1 MMNLLDLMVR
11 IGVQDE
17 ASGKVGGIASNITG
31 GLGKAVAGVAKIGA
45 AATAAAAGAAV
56 AIGTAAVN
64 SYAEQEQ
71 LWGGVQKL
79 YGAAGMSLEEY
90 AQSVGQSVDEA
101 KGKYDELRQAEGLV
115 AQNAQQAFKT
125 AGMSSNEYMET
136 ATQFSASLINS
147 LSGDTVEAARQTDVA
162 MRAISDNVNTFGSD
176 MGSVS
181 DAFKGFS
188 KQNYT
193 MLDNLKLGYGGTK
206 EEMERLIADANEWG
220 AANGKASDL
229 SIDSFSDVVT
239 AIEQIQEKQGIAGT
253 TAREA
258 ATTIEGS
265 INMTKAAWQNLL
277 TEFGKEDG
285 DIPARMEE
293 LVDSAVTVLIGATD
307 ENGEKLSTGIL
318 GRVSTIV
325 SNLSE
330 AIPTMMPTIQAAL
343 SQAIPQV
350 LQIITDTIPIL
361 LQLVGTVFTTL
372 GTLLPTLF
380 QTILPVVMEQ
390 ILMLINTLTENMP
403 AMFEA
408 AGQLFGMITQAI
420 ATYGPQILAALGTL
434 LVTLIFTLIDNI
446 PNMLSAA
453 GQLFMAIV
461 TAIGEALPQVLDT
474 AGQMLSDLWNRIS
487 SFDLA
492 SAGADLV
499 QGLINGIGGAIGGV
513 ADALIG
519 GLQSAVDS
527 ALSFLGIASP
537 SKLFDWV
544 GQMSMEGLAGGIE
557 DTAAKAEKATEK
569 AVQAIAGEM
578 QSGMTFGDIEGPTIR
593 TTYRTPERQ
602 PTMTDAER
610 QIITALHELRQAI
623 PTGVYLDSDSLVGQ
637 LAPDMSRAIVG
648 V

>member
-1 MMNLLDLMVR
+1 MNLLDLAVK
-11 IGVQDE
+11 IFVDDQASSKVEGITSGAIAKGVAMGNAMWDATKQV
-17 ASGKVGGIASNITG
+17 ARAVSSAAQSVVGG
-31 GLGKAVAGVAKIGA
+31 AVEAYS
-45 AATAAAAGAAV
+45 T
-56 AIGTAAVN
+56 
-64 SYAEQEQ
+64 YEQM
-71 LWGGVQKL
+71 WGGVQKL

-147 LSGDTVEAARQTDVA
+147 LGGDTVEAARQTDVA

-265 INMTKAAWQNLL
+265 INMTKGAWANLL

-285 DIPARMEE
+285 DIPARMKE

-318 GRVSTIV
+318 GRVSTII
-325 SNLSE
+325 SNLSQ

-390 ILMLINTLTENMP
+390 ILMLINTLTQNMP
-403 AMFEA
+403 AMFSA

-420 ATYGPQILAALGTL
+420 VTYGPQILTALGTL
-434 LVTLIFTLIDNI
+434 LVTLIFTLINNI

-569 AVQAIAGEM
+569 AVQGVYGSA
-578 QSGMTFGDIEGPTIR
+578 SGT
-593 TTYRTPERQ
+593 
-602 PTMTDAER
+602 
-610 QIITALHELRQAI
+610 ITADVSAAPANNQILQALEGI
-623 PTGVYLDSDSLVGQ
+623 REGMNMSVYLDGNTLVGGI
-637 LAPDMSRAIVG
+637 APTMNTALGRL
-648 V
+648 

>member
-1 MMNLLDLMVR
+1 MNLLDLMVK

-17 ASGKVGGIASNITG
+17 ASDKVGGIASNITG

-56 AIGTAAVN
+56 TIGTAAVN

-593 TTYRTPERQ
+593 TTYRTAERQ

>member
-1 MMNLLDLMVR
+1 MNLLDLMVK

-17 ASGKVGGIASNITG
+17 ASDKVGGIASNITG

-125 AGMSSNEYMET
+125 AQMSANEYMET

-147 LSGDTVEAARQTDVA
+147 LGGDTVEAAKQTDVA

-176 MGSVS
+176 MESVS

-325 SNLSE
+325 SNLSQ

-372 GTLLPTLF
+372 GTMLPSLF
-380 QTILPVVMEQ
+380 QTILPVLVEQ
-390 ILMLINTLTENMP
+390 LIMLINTLTENMP

-420 ATYGPQILAALGTL
+420 ATYGPQILAALGVL
-434 LVTLIFTLIDNI
+434 LVTLIFTLIENI

-474 AGQMLSDLWNRIS
+474 AGQMLSDLWDKIS

-492 SAGADLV
+492 GAGADLV
-499 QGLINGIGGAIGGV
+499 QGLINGISENIGKVG
-513 ADALIG
+513 DKLLG

-569 AVQAIAGEM
+569 AVQGVYGSA
-578 QSGMTFGDIEGPTIR
+578 SGT
-593 TTYRTPERQ
+593 
-602 PTMTDAER
+602 
-610 QIITALHELRQAI
+610 ITADVSAAPANNQILQALEGI
-623 PTGVYLDSDSLVGQ
+623 REGMNMSVYLDGNTLVGQ

>member
-1 MMNLLDLMVR
+1 MNLLNLAVKIFADD
-11 IGVQDE
+11 Q
-17 ASGKVGGIASNITG
+17 ASKEIPSIASNITG

-71 LWGGVQKL
+71 MWGGVQKL

-101 KGKYDELRQAEGLV
+101 KGKYEELRQAEGLV
-115 AQNAQQAFKT
+115 AQNAQQAFRT
-125 AGMSSNEYMET
+125 AGMSSNEYMEN
-136 ATQFSASLINS
+136 ATQFSAALINS
-147 LSGDTVEAARQTDVA
+147 LGGDTVEAAKQTEVA

-176 MGSVS
+176 MDSVS

-265 INMTKAAWQNLL
+265 INMTKGAWANLL
-277 TEFGKEDG
+277 TELGKEDG

-318 GRVSTIV
+318 GRVSTII
-325 SNLSE
+325 SNLSQ

-372 GTLLPTLF
+372 GTMLPTLF

-420 ATYGPQILAALGTL
+420 VTYGPQILASLGNF
-434 LVTLIFTLIDNI
+434 LVTLIFTIINNV

-474 AGQMLSDLWNRIS
+474 AGQMLSDLWNRIA
-487 SFDLA
+487 SFDLT
-492 SAGADLV
+492 SAGANLV

-569 AVQAIAGEM
+569 AVQGVYGSA
-578 QSGMTFGDIEGPTIR
+578 SGT
-593 TTYRTPERQ
+593 
-602 PTMTDAER
+602 
-610 QIITALHELRQAI
+610 ITADVSAAPANNQILDALNGIRE
-623 PTGVYLDSDSLVGQ
+623 GMNMSVYLDSTTLVGGI
-637 LAPDMSRAIVG
+637 APTMNTALGRL
-648 V
+648 

>member
-1 MMNLLDLMVR
+1 MNLLDLMVK

-17 ASGKVGGIASNITG
+17 ASSKVGGIASNITG

-71 LWGGVQKL
+71 MWGGVQKL

-101 KGKYDELRQAEGLV
+101 KGKYDELRQAEELV

-125 AGMSSNEYMET
+125 AGMSSNEYMEN
-136 ATQFSASLINS
+136 ATQFSAALINS
-147 LSGDTVEAARQTDVA
+147 LGGDTVEAAKQTEVA

-325 SNLSE
+325 SNLSQ

-350 LQIITDTIPIL
+350 LQIITDTMPIL
-361 LQLVGTVFTTL
+361 LQLVGTVFMTL
-372 GTLLPTLF
+372 GTMLPTLF

-390 ILMLINTLTENMP
+390 LLLLINTLTENMP

-420 ATYGPQILAALGTL
+420 EMYGPQILAALGIL
-434 LVTLIFTLIDNI
+434 LVTLIFTLIENI

-474 AGQMLSDLWNRIS
+474 AGQMLSDLWDKIS

-492 SAGADLV
+492 GAGADLV
-499 QGLINGIGGAIGGV
+499 QGLINGISENIGKVG
-513 ADALIG
+513 DKLLG

-569 AVQAIAGEM
+569 AVQGVYGSA
-578 QSGMTFGDIEGPTIR
+578 SGTVTADVSAAPANNQILDALNGIREG
-593 TTYRTPERQ
+593 
-602 PTMTDAER
+602 MNMS
-610 QIITALHELRQAI
+610 
-623 PTGVYLDSDSLVGQ
+623 VYLDSTTLVGGI
-637 LAPDMSRAIVG
+637 APTMNTALGRL
-648 V
+648 

>member
-1 MMNLLDLMVR
+1 MNLLDLVVK

-17 ASGKVGGIASNITG
+17 ASSKVEGITSGAIAKGIAMGNAMWDVT
-31 GLGKAVAGVAKIGA
+31 KQVAGA
-45 AATAAAAGAAV
+45 AADAAKSVVGGAVEAYS
-56 AIGTAAVN
+56 A
-64 SYAEQEQ
+64 YEQM
-71 LWGGVQKL
+71 WGGVQKL

-136 ATQFSASLINS
+136 ATQFSASLIDS
-147 LSGDTVEAARQTDVA
+147 LSGNTVEAARQTDVA

-265 INMTKAAWQNLL
+265 INMTKGAWQNLL

-325 SNLSE
+325 SNLSQ

-361 LQLVGTVFTTL
+361 LQLVGTVFMTL
-372 GTLLPTLF
+372 GTMLPTLF
-380 QTILPVVMEQ
+380 QTILPVLVEQ
-390 ILMLINTLTENMP
+390 LIMLINTLTENMP

-420 ATYGPQILAALGTL
+420 ETYGPQILAALGRL
-434 LVTLIFTLIDNI
+434 LVTLIFTLIENI

-453 GQLFMAIV
+453 GLLFMAIV

-474 AGQMLSDLWNRIS
+474 AGQMLSDLWDKIS

-569 AVQAIAGEM
+569 AVKGVYGSA
-578 QSGMTFGDIEGPTIR
+578 SGTINADVSAAPANNQILDALNGIREG
-593 TTYRTPERQ
+593 
-602 PTMTDAER
+602 MNMS
-610 QIITALHELRQAI
+610 
-623 PTGVYLDSDSLVGQ
+623 VYLDGNTLVGGI
-637 LAPDMSRAIVG
+637 APTMNTALGRL
-648 V
+648 

>member
-1 MMNLLDLMVR
+1 MNLLDLMVK

-17 ASGKVGGIASNITG
+17 ASSKVGGIASNITG

-56 AIGTAAVN
+56 ALGTAAVN
-64 SYAEQEQ
+64 SYAEYEQ
-71 LWGGVQKL
+71 LSGGIAKL
-79 YGAAGMSLEEY
+79 YGNAGMSLEDY
-90 AQSVGQSVDEA
+90 AASVGQSMDEA
-101 KGKYDELRQAEGLV
+101 AAAYERNEQAQQMMLD
-115 AQNAQQAFKT
+115 NAQQAYKT
-125 AGMSSNEYMET
+125 AGMDANTYMEK
-136 ATQFSASLINS
+136 ATSMSAALINS
-147 LSGDTVEAARQTDVA
+147 LGGDTVEAAKQTDVA
-162 MRAISDNVNTFGSD
+162 MRAISDNVNTFGTD
-176 MGSVS
+176 MESVS
-181 DAFKGFS
+181 QAFMGFS

-206 EEMERLIADANEWG
+206 EEMERLIADANVWG

-265 INMTKAAWQNLL
+265 INMTKGAWQNLL
-277 TEFGKEDG
+277 TELGKEDG

-325 SNLSE
+325 SNLSQ

-408 AGQLFGMITQAI
+408 AGQLFGMIAQAI
-420 ATYGPQILAALGTL
+420 ETYGPQILAALGIL
-434 LVTLIFTLIDNI
+434 LVTLIFTLINHI
-446 PNMLSAA
+446 PDMLSAA

-474 AGQMLSDLWNRIS
+474 AGQMLSDLWDRIS

-569 AVQAIAGEM
+569 AVKGVYGSA
-578 QSGMTFGDIEGPTIR
+578 SGTINADVSAAPANNQILDALNGIREG
-593 TTYRTPERQ
+593 
-602 PTMTDAER
+602 MNMS
-610 QIITALHELRQAI
+610 
-623 PTGVYLDSDSLVGQ
+623 VYLDGNTLVGGI
-637 LAPDMSRAIVG
+637 APTMNTALGRL
-648 V
+648 